1 MKVIVTGSEG
11 FIGSNLVNELI
22 KRGNH
27 VIGLDKLREK
37 KSNYFKKK
45 NYFFFKKDVKK
56 KNIKKYFNN
65 ADCIVHLAAG
75 TNVINSIKNPRRSFE
90 DNLTTNI
97 NILEIAKDLNI
108 NKIIFASTGGAIIG
122 DNKGKKTNE
131 KSEANPQSPYGAFKL
146 SSEIINNAYSSC
158 YKLKVINL
166 RFSNVYGPYSIH
178 KKNLIPNIFKSIV
191 KKKFVKLNGDGKQSR
206 DFIYVR
212 DVIDAIIKAIK
223 YKNYGTFNVCYGRSI
238 TVNNIIKKI
247 ENISKKKIKLSYK
260 KSIPG
265 EVKHSI
271 LNNFKIKKKL
281 GFEIKHSLDLGLKKT
296 WLWFK
301 ENYK

>member
-11 FIGSNLVNELI
+11 FIGSNLVYELI

-27 VIGLDKLREK
+27 VIGLDKLK
-37 KSNYFKKK
+37 TQKSNYLKKK
-45 NYFFFKKDVKK
+45 KFFFFKKDVKK

-75 TNVINSIKNPRRSFE
+75 TNVINSIKNSRKSFE
-90 DNLTTNI
+90 DNLMTNI
-97 NILEIAKDLNI
+97 NILEIAKVLDI

-131 KSEANPQSPYGAFKL
+131 KSKANPHSPYGAFKL

-158 YKLKVINL
+158 YKLKVVNL

-178 KKNLIPNIFKSIV
+178 KKNLIPNIYKSLV
-191 KKKFVKLNGDGKQSR
+191 KNKFVKLNGDGKQSR
-206 DFIYVR
+206 DFIYVG

-223 YKNYGTFNVCYGRSI
+223 YKNSGTFNVCYGKSI
-238 TVNNIIKKI
+238 TVNNIIK
-247 ENISKKKIKLSYK
+247 N
-260 KSIPG
+260 
-265 EVKHSI
+265 
-271 LNNFKIKKKL
+271 
-281 GFEIKHSLDLGLKKT
+281 
-296 WLWFK
+296 
-301 ENYK
+301 